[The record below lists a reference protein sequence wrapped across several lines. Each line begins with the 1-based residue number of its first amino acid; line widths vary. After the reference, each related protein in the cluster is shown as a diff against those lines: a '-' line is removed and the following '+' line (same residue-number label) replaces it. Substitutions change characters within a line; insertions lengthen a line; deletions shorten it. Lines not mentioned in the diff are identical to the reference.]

1 MKIAVIMKDGF
12 EELEALGIVDMA
24 RRLDIQC
31 HIIGFGEEYITGSN
45 KVQIKADLMFDQM
58 DDQYDAIVL
67 PGGPGALTLRE
78 DERVIELVKAYHQQN
93 KVIGAIC
100 AAPIILEKAGVIAG
114 KNITCYPTVKDEIKS
129 ANYQDT
135 TTQIDGNI
143 VTGNGPAATF
153 TFAFSVLETLGVNT
167 DALKEG
173 TQYNAL
179 LKNESIRE

>member
-93 KVIGAIC
+93 KVFY
-100 AAPIILEKAGVIAG
+100 PEK
-114 KNITCYPTVKDEIKS
+114 
-129 ANYQDT
+129 
-135 TTQIDGNI
+135 
-143 VTGNGPAATF
+143 F
-153 TFAFSVLETLGVNT
+153 RVLVFL
-167 DALKEG
+167 LPL
-173 TQYNAL
+173 L
-179 LKNESIRE
+179 LKASLPYLLHE